1 MALPKNAA
9 PNAKS
14 GAKPSSNDSNK
25 TAQSGGASTASM
37 IINRLN
43 DVNTRLKLVEQRV
56 NQNKERLRVFDDQI
70 IENKKD
76 VNRLVEEINN
86 NIMDLRKSIKNM
98 DDTIQHII
106 KELELTA
113 KKQDINVIEKY
124 VDMMD
129 PTRYVTKEELKE
141 MLKKK

>member
-9 PNAKS
+9 PDADS
-14 GAKPSSNDSNK
+14 GAKTISSASK
-25 TAQSGGASTASM
+25 TGAPAGAAPTTASM
-37 IINRLN
+37 IISRLN

-76 VNRLVEEINN
+76 VNRLVDEIND
-86 NIMDLRKSIKNM
+86 NIMGLRKNIKNI

-129 PTRYVTKEELKE
+129 PTRYVTKEELKAL
-141 MLKKK
+141 LKK